1 MACPTPGCYRR
12 PWLRY
17 HRRVVSDQGGFPRE
31 SAPIGNVD
39 AWYHCLGCARDIKIP
54 PPEDTSPTVQVFD
67 AVSGDIVTQRAREV
81 FPRIR

>member
-1 MACPTPGCYRR
+1 MACPSQGCYRR

-17 HRRVVSDQGGFPRE
+17 HGHVVDNQGGFGRE

-54 PPEDTSPTVQVFD
+54 PSEDPAVAVFNP
-67 AVSGDIVTQRAREV
+67 ASGDIVTPRARQV